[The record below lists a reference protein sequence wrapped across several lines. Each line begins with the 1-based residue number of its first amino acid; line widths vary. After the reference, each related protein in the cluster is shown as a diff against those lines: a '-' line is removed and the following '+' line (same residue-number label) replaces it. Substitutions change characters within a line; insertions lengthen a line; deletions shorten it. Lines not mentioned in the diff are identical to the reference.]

1 MDPREDDPEFARRP
15 PTYGDIRDDY
25 DDEFRQVSP
34 SRESARRLVRIP
46 AMALIVSGPFFL
58 FGLMIGEAALI
69 YENLD
74 RALAGR
80 GNHTFKLLIGT
91 AAVLL
96 GLVASI
102 MVITG
107 GLNMLRL
114 RKRWLALVA
123 AYVTTAI
130 ALVGCYAIL
139 FFPFGIWGLIVLY
152 RPDVRQE
159 FARLPVKSHDDH

>member
-1 MDPREDDPEFARRP
+1 MNPREDDHGLAGRRP
-15 PTYGDIRDDY
+15 TFDDLRADY
-25 DDEFRQVSP
+25 DDEFGQLSP

-46 AMALIVSGPFFL
+46 AMAFIVSGPFFI
-58 FGLMIGEAALI
+58 FGLTIGEAALI
-69 YENLD
+69 YENLG

-80 GNHTFKLLIGT
+80 GNHVFSLLIGT

-102 MVITG
+102 MVIAG

-114 RKRWLALVA
+114 RKRWLVLVA
-123 AYVTTAI
+123 AYVTTAT
-130 ALVGCYAIL
+130 ALMGCYAIL

-152 RPDVRQE
+152 RPDVRRE
-159 FARLPVKSHDDH
+159 FARLPVKSQHDH